1 MTSSEST
8 IRRCKNIRDRIYVRD
23 DLPGP
28 VFEREVRSLAF
39 SDAIIADIGCGR
51 DAKFLRSLSSSFA
64 QAYGID
70 LEISENTSYENITLL
85 RGDAE
90 DIPLPDGSVHFVTM
104 VNVVEH
110 LRDPE
115 RVFRECK
122 RVLKPEGSLLLTA
135 PNKWHPPIAAG
146 RLLPHWLKRSANRI
160 ITDTPPEDTFP
171 AYYRANSA
179 GVLRCLGVSLG
190 FVPVSIRYLSNH
202 PQYFMFSTL
211 IYRCA
216 VWFERLI
223 MQREWFAWL
232 RQQVFCHLQKP
243 GDAAFDIV
251 DSPR

>member
-1 MTSSEST
+1 MKSSEST
-8 IRRCKNIRDRIYVRD
+8 IRKCKNIRDRIYVRD

-28 VFEREVRSLAF
+28 VFEREVRNLAF

-51 DAKFLRSLSSSFA
+51 NARFLRSLSSSFA
-64 QAYGID
+64 QAYGVD
-70 LEISENTSYENITLL
+70 LEISENTSYEKITLI

-90 DIPLPDGSVHFVTM
+90 NIPLPDESVHVVTM

-110 LRDPE
+110 LSDPE

-122 RVLKPEGSLLLTA
+122 RVLKPGGSLLLTA
-135 PNKWHPPIAAG
+135 PNKRHPPIAVG
-146 RLLPHWLKRSANRI
+146 RLFPHWLKRFVNRI
-160 ITDTPPEDTFP
+160 VTDTPLEDTFP

-179 GVLRCLGVSLG
+179 GVLRSLGVSLG
-190 FVPVSIRYLSNH
+190 FVPVSIRYMSNH

-211 IYRCA
+211 VYRIA
-216 VWFERLI
+216 VLFERLI
-223 MQREWFAWL
+223 IQRERFAWL

-243 GDAAFDIV
+243 KDVELDIV